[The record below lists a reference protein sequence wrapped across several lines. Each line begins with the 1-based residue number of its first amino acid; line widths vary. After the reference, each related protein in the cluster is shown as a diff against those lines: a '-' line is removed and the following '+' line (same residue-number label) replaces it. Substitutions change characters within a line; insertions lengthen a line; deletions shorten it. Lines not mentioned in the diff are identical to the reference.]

1 MKWIISNHKE
11 GLIDD
16 DYKNEINNIL
26 NQNIKLIICPNDIQL
41 ASFKNNNYLL
51 GSQDVDYNFNLE
63 ELKSMSVKYTIL
75 GHSDKRKKYHETN
88 IEINEKMKKLI
99 EFDICPILC
108 IGEEK
113 EIETDI
119 EEILST
125 ELEQCLKNIKTDN
138 IIIAYE
144 PVWAIGSGKIPN
156 IEMLIEIIEY
166 IKIKTKELIGI
177 IPTVVYGGSVNENTI
192 KDLEMI
198 DSLDGYLIGSA
209 SLDIKK
215 LKELIGVIK

>member
-1 MKWIISNHKE
+1 MKWIISNHKD
-11 GLIDD
+11 GLIDEV
-16 DYKNEINNIL
+16 YKSELNNIL
-26 NQNIKLIICPNDIQL
+26 NNSIKLIICPNDNQL
-41 ASFKNNNYLL
+41 AGFKNNNYLL

-99 EFDICPILC
+99 EFNICPILC

-119 EEILST
+119 EKILSN
-125 ELEQCLKNIKTDN
+125 ELEQCLNNIKTNN

-156 IEMLIEIIEY
+156 IEILIKIIEY
-166 IKIKTKELIGI
+166 IKIKTQELIGI
-177 IPTVVYGGSVNENTI
+177 TPVVVYGGSVNENTI
-192 KDLEMI
+192 KDLEQI
-198 DSLDGYLIGSA
+198 DLLDGYLIGSA
-209 SLDIKK
+209 SLDIEK
-215 LKELIGVIK
+215 LKQLIGVIK